1 MMIIIGNI
9 PSDDHS
15 YYHNIRKRVS
25 ENDSQIAGQ
34 PHGHT
39 HVYAVADPRG
49 GQGVRTPPEIPGKNF
64 LHMEK

>member
-15 YYHNIRKRVS
+15 YYHNISKCVS

-39 HVYAVADPRG
+39 HVYV
-49 GQGVRTPPEIPGKNF
+49 ISI
-64 LHMEK
+64 HI